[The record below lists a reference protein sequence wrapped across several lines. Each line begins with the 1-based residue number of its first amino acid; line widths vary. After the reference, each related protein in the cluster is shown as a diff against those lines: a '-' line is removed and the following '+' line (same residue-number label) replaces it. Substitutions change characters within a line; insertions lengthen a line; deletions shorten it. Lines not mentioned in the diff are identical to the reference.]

1 MSDFRLPPL
10 NLGERLYRALL
21 ALYPPRFRRAFAL
34 DLVETFRDQRRDAR
48 RMGMPATAFWMATV
62 HDVVVHAFGEW
73 TTTAWRILRPANGS
87 DRDDSPMS
95 ALSQALH
102 FAELRFAARRL
113 MRVPSFTV
121 ATVVVLALGIGATTA
136 VFSIVNGVLLEPL
149 PFPRPDRL
157 VRLEHSVAV
166 PGVPIVDQSDASVLL
181 YQEHA
186 HAFDGIAATRLTD
199 VNLVAM
205 SAAQRTER
213 VPTSEATANLFDVLR
228 VSPLL
233 GRAFRR
239 GEDRLGAA
247 PVAILSYAL
256 WQSRF
261 QGDPRIVGRRIV
273 ADGVS
278 REIVGIMP
286 RTFGYPSPA
295 VRLWLPFE
303 FDPAHA
309 QAGSFNYIGIGRLA
323 DGVTPDVARADLSTV
338 LSHILEEFPSGIPPE
353 MWKQAHVVPIVQS
366 LRDSLVGDVA
376 RLLWLLL
383 ASVAIVLV
391 IACANVANL
400 FLVRGEGRQLELAVR
415 GALGSGLAGMLAQS
429 LAESALLA
437 AAGGAIGVAL
447 AALSVKLVANVGG
460 ALGLPRIDEV
470 SVDGRVLLFA
480 LGASLFCAVF
490 VSFIPLLRTRRVSI
504 ATVLGGGARGTTGG
518 APRQRA
524 RSLLVI
530 AQTALALVLVAASG
544 LLARSFIRLVHVKPG
559 FDASGVVVARL
570 MLPAATYPTAAS
582 RMHFY
587 DALLDKVRAI
597 PGVDRATLDDWVP
610 LSDDHNDT
618 TIGVEDHPLPPN
630 VVPPA
635 YFMAH
640 VDGQYFRTMGITL
653 LSGRSFGTQ
662 DPTQPTLEAIVS
674 RAFAK
679 RYWGDA
685 SPLGKRIQPGLERS
699 RYTIVGVV
707 GDAHYDALDK
717 PASEIVYF
725 PPVSADQQ
733 GLPDVPP
740 YLTIVAHTTAPAGTA
755 TAAIRDVV
763 HSLDPALPTYG
774 EEPLGTLVRAASARA
789 REMLLLLAVASG
801 LALILGAV
809 GIYGVMAYGVSLRQ
823 REIGVRI
830 ALGAQPAQVRRM
842 VSREGVGLAAIGV
855 GIGVLVAIGVTRFLR
870 SLLYDVSPTDPVILV
885 GTCLTLLLVALAASW
900 IPARRAAS
908 VDPSEALRSG

>member
-10 NLGERLYRALL
+10 NVGERLYRALL
-21 ALYPPRFRRAFAL
+21 ALYPPRFRRTFAL

-48 RMGMPATAFWMATV
+48 RIGMPPTAFWMATV
-62 HDVVVHAFGEW
+62 HDVIVHAFSEW
-73 TTTAWRILRPANGS
+73 TTTVWRIARPANHA
-87 DRDDSPMS
+87 DRDDSAMS
-95 ALSQALH
+95 ALPQALR

-113 MRVPSFTV
+113 MRVPSFTI

-157 VRLEHSVAV
+157 VRLQHHIDV

-186 HAFDGIAATRLTD
+186 RGFDGIAATRLTD

-213 VPTSEATANLFDVLR
+213 VSTAEATANLFDVLR
-228 VSPLL
+228 VPPLL
-233 GRAFRR
+233 GRAFRS
-239 GEDRLGAA
+239 GEDRPGAA

-261 QGDPRIVGRRIV
+261 QADPKIVGRRVV

-278 REIVGIMP
+278 REIVGVMP
-286 RTFGYPSPA
+286 RGFGYPSPT
-295 VRLWLPFE
+295 VRLWLPFQ

-309 QAGSFNYIGIGRLA
+309 QAGNFNYIGIGRLA
-323 DGVTPDVARADLSTV
+323 DGVTPDVARADLTTV
-338 LSHILEEFPSGIPPE
+338 LSHILQEFPSGIPPE
-353 MWKQAHVVPIVQS
+353 MWKQAHVVPLVLS

-383 ASVAIVLV
+383 ASVSIVLV
-391 IACANVANL
+391 IACANVASL
-400 FLVRGEGRQLELAVR
+400 FLVRGESRQLELAVR

-429 LAESALLA
+429 LAESALLSA
-437 AAGGAIGVAL
+437 CGGAIGVAL

-470 SVDGRVLLFA
+470 HVDGRVLLFA
-480 LGASLFCAVF
+480 LAASVFCAVF

-504 ATVLGGGARGTTGG
+504 AMVLRGGARGTTGG

-524 RSLLVI
+524 RSVLVI

-544 LLARSFIRLVHVKPG
+544 LLARSFIRLAHVKPG
-559 FDASGVVVARL
+559 FDADGVVVSRL
-570 MLPAATYPTAAS
+570 MLPLATYPTAAS
-582 RMHFY
+582 RMRFY
-587 DALLDKVRAI
+587 AELLGRVRAI
-597 PGVDRATLDDWVP
+597 PGVDRATLDDWIP
-610 LSDDHNDT
+610 LSDDHNDGV
-618 TIGVEDHPLPPN
+618 IGVEDHPLPPN
-630 VVPPA
+630 AVPPDFFVA
-635 YFMAH
+635 R
-640 VDGQYFRTMGITL
+640 VDGQYFRTMGISL

-662 DPTQPTLEAIVS
+662 DPTRPTLEVVVS

-679 RYWGDA
+679 RYWGEA
-685 SPLGKRIQPGLERS
+685 SPLGKRLQPVLATS
-699 RYTIVGVV
+699 WYTIVGVA

-717 PASEIVYF
+717 PANEIVYF
-725 PPVSADQQ
+725 PLVSADDK

-740 YLTIVAHTTAPAGTA
+740 YLTVIAHSAAPAGRV
-755 TAAIRDVV
+755 TAAIRDIV

-774 EEPLGTLVRAASARA
+774 EQPLGNLVHAASARA
-789 REMLLLLAVASG
+789 REMLLLLAVASA

-830 ALGAQPAQVRRM
+830 ALGAQPSQVRRM
-842 VSREGVGLAAIGV
+842 ISRDGVGLAAVGVAIGV
-855 GIGVLVAIGVTRFLR
+855 AAAIGVTRFLR
-870 SLLYDVSPTDPVILV
+870 SLLYDVSPTDPLILV
-885 GTCLTLLLVALAASW
+885 GTCVTLLLVALAASW